1 MKLLSCILALASL
14 FVSGCDYIYGVSRGA
29 YTHTLPD
36 LPAVKA
42 RIESYPEVKKVK
54 YWEAEGSRPITFTGI
69 KKADEVYY
77 LTYTDENNVHGTL
90 MFERDYKGEVSYSQY
105 LIELNRKPPQAWID
119 ATWPVML
126 KLENDLIE
134 DFGLSEIR
142 GKVRMTVTGVENPDR
157 LLPITNKAQ
166 SRSSTNR

>member
-69 KKADEVYY
+69 KKADEVYQGIV
-77 LTYTDENNVHGTL
+77 DAAKKQKE
-90 MFERDYKGEVSYSQY
+90 ESQQNKVQNI
-105 LIELNRKPPQAWID
+105 LQK
-119 ATWPVML
+119 
-126 KLENDLIE
+126 
-134 DFGLSEIR
+134 IR
-142 GKVRMTVTGVENPDR
+142 NM
-157 LLPITNKAQ
+157 
-166 SRSSTNR
+166 